1 MGSCDLYSSYKR
13 EQLILFFFFFDQ
25 ETRAQRSRVTST
37 SHMFYKVSV
46 LSSQEKGK
54 VTGREELLTWSS
66 RNTGVCVQAHV
77 CVCKHVCV
85 CVHVWPPFLIAWKFF
100 LVAIER
106 KKFQK

>member
-1 MGSCDLYSSYKR
+1 MI
-13 EQLILFFFFFDQ
+13 LIFFFFDQ

-66 RNTGVCVQAHV
+66 RNTGVCVQAQV
-77 CVCKHVCV
+77 YVCKHVCV
-85 CVHVWPPFLIAWKFF
+85 CKHMCVCACVTSLSNCMEI
-100 LVAIER
+100 LSCSN
-106 KKFQK
+106 

>member
-1 MGSCDLYSSYKR
+1 
-13 EQLILFFFFFDQ
+13 
-25 ETRAQRSRVTST
+25 
-37 SHMFYKVSV
+37 MFYKVSV

-66 RNTGVCVQAHV
+66 RNRCMCAST
-77 CVCKHVCV
+77 CV